1 MDATWS
7 CGWFIAT
14 MFVIINLIGQLG
26 ACGCIIA
33 RKQVPIACAVLG
45 GIILLQVSIY
55 IADELQMTMVS
66 KFSIH

>member
-14 MFVIINLIGQLG
+14 MFVVINLIGQLG

-45 GIILLQVSIY
+45 GIIVLQVR
-55 IADELQMTMVS
+55 EGKQV
-66 KFSIH
+66 